1 MGVYLVRKEKA
12 MICRV
17 CGALVG
23 KNHFMVIDGDVVCDD
38 CYVFC
43 EECDEPVI
51 ITDAIDTR
59 NGYVCECC
67 LDNYYTRCYNCD
79 EYVRSEDVTYIDDEH
94 YCSDCVDELYT
105 TCDDCGELIRHS
117 RTYNVSR
124 GEVCERCY
132 ENYVEC
138 NDCGRIR
145 HNEDMFWSDRDDCY
159 YCEDCYNNHN
169 SVIYGYHDFNDF
181 RLRRTAD
188 DIQNN
193 NEIGFGFELE
203 VEGDEDYA
211 EDFLD
216 IMGGERDLVL
226 MHDGSVDGFEI
237 VTQPM
242 TKNYF
247 EEVFKNKLDAGLK
260 FLRESHFSG
269 HNKGGLHIHVS
280 SEAITTGMLAQLH
293 EILYSHNLDDKNTW
307 LRLTQR
313 KEYELDH
320 WSGVDN
326 DNYNFD
332 EIINEGYRRIS
343 EDRYTALNWD
353 SRTNTYEF
361 RIFNS
366 NIRME
371 RFMKNFE
378 CVQALLDY
386 TVMYKDCTKPQC
398 DTQGFLSF
406 VENNSLFYPN
416 LFAFMEEMNIKAK
429 YGTEITE
436 QELEVA

>member
-1 MGVYLVRKEKA
+1 

-17 CGALVG
+17 CGQLVG
-23 KNHFMVIDGDVVCDD
+23 KDHFMIIDGDVVCDD
-38 CYVFC
+38 CYVIC
-43 EECDEPVI
+43 EECGEPTI
-51 ITDAIDTR
+51 LSEATETE
-59 NGYVCECC
+59 NGYVCSEC
-67 LDNYYTRCYNCD
+67 LNNYYYECSECG
-79 EYVRSEDVTYIDDEH
+79 EYVHQDNMISVDDYTYCESCRDK
-94 YCSDCVDELYT
+94 CLT
-105 TCDDCGELIRHS
+105 QCDDCGEWYR
-117 RTYNVSR
+117 NVDIFSVEYDR
-124 GEVCERCY
+124 NVCRNCY
-132 ENYVEC
+132 DDYREC
-138 NDCGRIR
+138 EGCGRVYHIDEL
-145 HNEDMFWSDRDDCY
+145 HWDDYNECY
-159 YCEDCYNNHN
+159 YCDSCYEENS
-169 SVIYGYHDFNDF
+169 SVIYGYHDFNEF
-181 RLRRTAD
+181 SIRYTAE
-188 DIQNN
+188 DIENE
-193 NEIGFGFELE
+193 NEIAFGFELE
-203 VEGDEDYA
+203 VDGNKSYA
-211 EDFLD
+211 EDFLN

-260 FLRESHFSG
+260 FLRDKGFKG

-313 KEYELDH
+313 KESQLDR
-320 WSGVDN
+320 WSRLDN
-326 DNYNFD
+326 DNYDFD
-332 EIINEGYRRIS
+332 EIINEGIKRIS

-353 SRTNTYEF
+353 NRTQTYEF
-361 RIFNS
+361 RMFNS

-378 CVQALLDY
+378 CVLALLDY
-386 TVMYKDCTKPQC
+386 TKVFKDFTEPMCN
-398 DTQGFLSF
+398 TQGFLQF

-416 LFAFMEEMNIKAK
+416 LFAFMEEMDIKAK
-429 YGTEITE
+429 YGTEVTE

>member
-1 MGVYLVRKEKA
+1 

-17 CGALVG
+17 CGQLVG
-23 KNHFMVIDGDVVCDD
+23 KDHFMIIDGDVVCDD
-38 CYVFC
+38 CYVIC
-43 EECDEPVI
+43 EECNEPVI
-51 ITDAIDTR
+51 LSEATETE
-59 NGYVCECC
+59 NGYVCSDC
-67 LDNYYTRCYNCD
+67 LDNYYCQCYECGEYIHQDNAISADEEIYCESCRDKYLTR
-79 EYVRSEDVTYIDDEH
+79 
-94 YCSDCVDELYT
+94 
-105 TCDDCGELIRHS
+105 CDDCGEWYRNCDTFTVEYD
-117 RTYNVSR
+117 RA
-124 GEVCERCY
+124 VCRNCYDDYRECDGCGRVYHIDELHWDDRSEQYYCDSCY
-132 ENYVEC
+132 EE
-138 NDCGRIR
+138 
-145 HNEDMFWSDRDDCY
+145 
-159 YCEDCYNNHN
+159 N
-169 SVIYGYHDFNDF
+169 SNVIYGYHDFNDF
-181 RLRRTAD
+181 NIRQTAED
-188 DIQNN
+188 VENK
-193 NEIGFGFELE
+193 NEVAFGFELE
-203 VEGDEDYA
+203 VEGYQSYA
-211 EDFLD
+211 EEFLE

-242 TKNYF
+242 TQNYF

-260 FLRESHFSG
+260 FLRDEGFKG

-313 KEYELDH
+313 KESQLDR
-320 WSGVDN
+320 WSRLDN
-326 DNYNFD
+326 DDYDFD
-332 EIINEGYRRIS
+332 EIINEGYKRIS

-353 SRTNTYEF
+353 NRTQTYEF

-378 CVQALLDY
+378 CVLALLDY
-386 TVMYKDCTKPQC
+386 TKVYKDFTEPMC
-398 DTQGFLSF
+398 DTQGFLQF

-416 LFAFMEEMNIKAK
+416 LFAFMEEMDIKAK
-429 YGTEITE
+429 YGTEVTE

>member
-1 MGVYLVRKEKA
+1 

-23 KNHFMVIDGDVVCDD
+23 ENHFMIINGDVVCDD
-38 CYVFC
+38 CYVIC
-43 EECDEPVI
+43 EECNEPVI
-51 ITDAIDTR
+51 LSEATETE
-59 NGYVCECC
+59 NGYVCSDC
-67 LDNYYTRCYNCD
+67 LDNYYYQCYECGD
-79 EYVRSEDVTYIDDEH
+79 YVHQDNKTYADDEA
-94 YCSDCVDELYT
+94 YCESCRDKYLTQCEDCGNWLRNSDTYDVEYNKRVCRSCYEDYRE
-105 TCDDCGELIRHS
+105 CDDCG
-117 RTYNVSR
+117 
-124 GEVCERCY
+124 
-132 ENYVEC
+132 
-138 NDCGRIR
+138 RIYHIDDIHWDD
-145 HNEDMFWSDRDDCY
+145 HNECY
-159 YCEDCYNNHN
+159 YCDECYDSH
-169 SVIYGYHDFNDF
+169 SKIIYDYHSFNDF
-181 RLRRTAD
+181 SLRRTAD
-188 DIQNN
+188 DINNN
-193 NEIGFGFELE
+193 NEIAFGFELE
-203 VEGDEDYA
+203 VEGYESYA
-211 EDFLD
+211 EDFLE

-226 MHDGSVDGFEI
+226 MHDGSVEGFEI

-260 FLRESHFSG
+260 FLRNEGFKG

-280 SEAITTGMLAQLH
+280 KEAITTGMLAQLH

-313 KEYELDH
+313 KESQLDR
-320 WSGVDN
+320 WSRLDN

-332 EIINEGYRRIS
+332 EIINEGIKRIS

-353 SRTNTYEF
+353 NRTETYEF

-378 CVQALLDY
+378 CVLALLDY
-386 TVMYKDCTKPQC
+386 TKIYKDFTEPMC
-398 DTQGFLSF
+398 DTQGFLQF

-416 LFAFMEEMNIKAK
+416 LFAFMEEMDIRAK
-429 YGTEITE
+429 YGTDITE